1 MLIPQSG
8 WFHNNFER
16 YQDWIPVNDKSV
28 NAIPA
33 DKTPIDYAIDGS
45 YMTLYTIGP
54 DYAGW
59 LAKKTLPLPIIL
71 SSGILTASVDIW
83 PTFDALN
90 AQAWE
95 FDDRFTDAAGNVY
108 PCDCNFNLA
117 EGGVI
122 QSVLTSGAG
131 WLDTEFK
138 PGLPTPG
145 VWTTLTRSYA
155 FNLGLGTCEMT
166 SAALGSLSSK
176 ITKAPIVSALP
187 LKWGSNQITKQA
199 QIDENS
205 LGQTY
210 GLMIRNNNVSAVGS
224 I

>member
-1 MLIPQSG
+1 MTAPQSG

-16 YQDWIPVNDKSV
+16 YHDWIPVNDKSV
-28 NAIPA
+28 NPVPA
-33 DKTPIDYAIDGS
+33 DKTPIVYAQDGT

-59 LAKKTLPLPIIL
+59 LAKKSLPLPIVL
-71 SSGILTASVDIW
+71 ASGILTSSVDIW
-83 PTFDALN
+83 ASPDALM

-122 QSVLTSGAG
+122 QSVTASGAG
-131 WLDTEFK
+131 WADTEFK
-138 PGLPTPG
+138 PGPPPAG
-145 VWTTLTRSYA
+145 VWTTLLRSYA
-155 FNLGLGTCEMT
+155 FGNGTCQMIYASLGTQ
-166 SAALGSLSSK
+166 SSK
-176 ITKAPIVSALP
+176 IAKAAAIPCLP
-187 LKWGSNQITKQA
+187 LKWAANQITKQA

-205 LGQTY
+205 AGQTY
-210 GLMIRNNNVSAVGS
+210 GLTLRNNNVSATGS
-224 I
+224 L